1 MSSVGDLSTECKLS
15 VILEKRPR
23 LIEQLALCLD
33 REMRFIPNW
42 RQLATDLDVDMNV
55 IKRLG
60 QYSDYSPTIRL
71 FEFLEVT
78 QPDLTIKQL
87 KDALLE
93 IRRNDLF
100 SLLSTKAG
108 CIDSEKVKDIITS
121 RNIQAPSPTA
131 GLLDEIALA
140 LDVTSLVLSSWSN
153 LAIKLGVPRKTCWE
167 FERRSTDDPTH
178 NLLRYLVTTCPEI
191 KLKSLKDA
199 LDSMKRKDVLKIL
212 QEQNQ
217 GDEVFLKDVMAQ
229 KPELVETMAENLNR
243 EEVPGVKN
251 WIHLASKLNVPD
263 DVRQELGAT
272 EKKRKSPTKEVIQW
286 VAVNLPEKTLSDV
299 ANALDMIQR
308 NDAIQ
313 IISMQFP
320 DTVESTLER
329 LRCSPQDSFRVPD
342 PTGHNLSTS
351 DNWKEKISLPKE
363 VADVREHSGHC
374 GTLPDQIDLV
384 GRNETCERIITAL
397 SSNKAVEI
405 VAPPGYGKTS
415 VVIEVAHRLINRG
428 KFIAYVNPRGVTC
441 VEDLASDIIEALG
454 FVPSEDTIAE
464 AIRRIRALKTKS
476 TVLLIEN
483 IDNLLHLEAQV
494 RKDEC
499 LRELNS
505 KNYCTKMRGKF
516 TKDEFLSF
524 LKDIGKCPTIH
535 LVLTSREFYNFRLSF
550 PTELID
556 LEPLKDS
563 DSATLFK
570 KCDDSL
576 EEGSINDLVRV
587 CGGIPLIIC
596 TVPSILRRENP
607 ERFTQRLTSCSPQTL
622 LKLLS
627 PDFQASEDRIDRCLQ
642 ICFDRFSKE
651 NQKIFVMF
659 STFPKGFTEEQFD
672 ACFKSLIGGDL
683 QTFPICLKQS
693 SLLNFD
699 KNNCLYSL
707 HPFIRDFFSSMPEHK
722 EAKSVFLR
730 HYSNLIVSL
739 CKKFLSADK
748 KSAINRYR
756 SEKDNIREAMVL
768 CGDHPELEQTVREH
782 CVAAFNDA
790 AVFLAK
796 MMRKQEFVSLFC
808 KFAYRCQRDRHLL
821 SACLTNIG
829 VKIVLSCTCRP
840 YICPRALYQ
849 AKRFLARAK
858 QIHSELTNVNEAIRA
873 HCLSKLGFCCV
884 REGHFGEGY
893 DYLNE
898 AIALRTKREK
908 KSDETKDKVML
919 GACFNDI
926 AASQMVQRKHMCAI
940 QTRLCYVL
948 PLYEQNLG
956 EHPFT
961 ATTLDWI
968 GNSYHAIV
976 P

>member
-1 MSSVGDLSTECKLS
+1 M
-15 VILEKRPR
+15 
-23 LIEQLALCLD
+23 
-33 REMRFIPNW
+33 
-42 RQLATDLDVDMNV
+42 
-55 IKRLG
+55 
-60 QYSDYSPTIRL
+60 
-71 FEFLEVT
+71 
-78 QPDLTIKQL
+78 
-87 KDALLE
+87 
-93 IRRNDLF
+93 
-100 SLLSTKAG
+100 
-108 CIDSEKVKDIITS
+108 
-121 RNIQAPSPTA
+121 
-131 GLLDEIALA
+131 
-140 LDVTSLVLSSWSN
+140 
-153 LAIKLGVPRKTCWE
+153 
-167 FERRSTDDPTH
+167 
-178 NLLRYLVTTCPEI
+178 
-191 KLKSLKDA
+191 
-199 LDSMKRKDVLKIL
+199 
-212 QEQNQ
+212 
-217 GDEVFLKDVMAQ
+217 
-229 KPELVETMAENLNR
+229 
-243 EEVPGVKN
+243 
-251 WIHLASKLNVPD
+251 
-263 DVRQELGAT
+263 
-272 EKKRKSPTKEVIQW
+272 
-286 VAVNLPEKTLSDV
+286 
-299 ANALDMIQR
+299 
-308 NDAIQ
+308 
-313 IISMQFP
+313 
-320 DTVESTLER
+320 
-329 LRCSPQDSFRVPD
+329 
-342 PTGHNLSTS
+342 
-351 DNWKEKISLPKE
+351 
-363 VADVREHSGHC
+363 
-374 GTLPDQIDLV
+374 

-428 KFIAYVNPRGVTC
+428 KLIAYVNPRGVTC

-454 FVPSEDTIAE
+454 FVPSEDTITE

-494 RKDEC
+494 RKDER

-535 LVLTSREFYNFRLSF
+535 LVLTSREFYNFRVSF

-576 EEGSINDLVRV
+576 DEGSINDLVRV

-627 PDFQASEDRIDRCLQ
+627 PDFQASDDRIDRCLQ
-642 ICFDRFSKE
+642 ICFDRFSEE

-672 ACFKSLIGGDL
+672 ACFKSSIGGDL

-699 KNNCLYSL
+699 RNKCLYSL

-756 SEKDNIREAMVL
+756 SEKDNIREAMAW
-768 CGDHPELEQTVREH
+768 CGDHPELDQTVREH

-919 GACFNDI
+919 GACYNDI
-926 AASQMVQRKHMCAI
+926 AGWEKMIHFLLSSNFIVMEGHSPVRMHHNQSCWPHHISILPKKPLHKLYGASYRKFTSRSISEILVKKNTHIYKKRGQSDNVEPLLNFSSHLLVFRFSFSNGAKETHVRYPNKTLLCASSLRTKSRGASFHGNN
-940 QTRLCYVL
+940 TRLDWQQL
-948 PLYEQNLG
+948 PRL
-956 EHPFT
+956 T
-961 ATTLDWI
+961 
-968 GNSYHAIV
+968 
-976 P
+976 

>member
-1 MSSVGDLSTECKLS
+1 M
-15 VILEKRPR
+15 
-23 LIEQLALCLD
+23 
-33 REMRFIPNW
+33 
-42 RQLATDLDVDMNV
+42 
-55 IKRLG
+55 
-60 QYSDYSPTIRL
+60 
-71 FEFLEVT
+71 
-78 QPDLTIKQL
+78 
-87 KDALLE
+87 
-93 IRRNDLF
+93 
-100 SLLSTKAG
+100 
-108 CIDSEKVKDIITS
+108 
-121 RNIQAPSPTA
+121 
-131 GLLDEIALA
+131 
-140 LDVTSLVLSSWSN
+140 
-153 LAIKLGVPRKTCWE
+153 
-167 FERRSTDDPTH
+167 
-178 NLLRYLVTTCPEI
+178 
-191 KLKSLKDA
+191 
-199 LDSMKRKDVLKIL
+199 
-212 QEQNQ
+212 
-217 GDEVFLKDVMAQ
+217 
-229 KPELVETMAENLNR
+229 
-243 EEVPGVKN
+243 
-251 WIHLASKLNVPD
+251 
-263 DVRQELGAT
+263 
-272 EKKRKSPTKEVIQW
+272 
-286 VAVNLPEKTLSDV
+286 
-299 ANALDMIQR
+299 
-308 NDAIQ
+308 
-313 IISMQFP
+313 
-320 DTVESTLER
+320 
-329 LRCSPQDSFRVPD
+329 
-342 PTGHNLSTS
+342 
-351 DNWKEKISLPKE
+351 
-363 VADVREHSGHC
+363 
-374 GTLPDQIDLV
+374 

-428 KFIAYVNPRGVTC
+428 KLIAYVNPRGVTC

-454 FVPSEDTIAE
+454 FVPSEDTITE

-494 RKDEC
+494 RKDER

-535 LVLTSREFYNFRLSF
+535 LVLTSREFYNFRVSF

-576 EEGSINDLVRV
+576 DEGSINDLVRV

-672 ACFKSLIGGDL
+672 ACFTSLIGGDL

-699 KNNCLYSL
+699 RNKCLYSL

-756 SEKDNIREAMVL
+756 SEKDNIREAMVW

-919 GACFNDI
+919 GACYNDI
-926 AASQMVQRKHMCAI
+926 AGWEKMIHFLLSSNFIVMEGHSPVRMHHNQSCWPHHISILPKKPLHKLYGASYRKFTSRSISEILVKKNTHIYKKRGQSDNVEPLLNFSSHLLVFRFSFSNGAKETHVRYPNKTLLCASSLRTKSRGASFHGNN
-940 QTRLCYVL
+940 TRLDWQQL
-948 PLYEQNLG
+948 PRL
-956 EHPFT
+956 T
-961 ATTLDWI
+961 
-968 GNSYHAIV
+968 
-976 P
+976 

>member
-1 MSSVGDLSTECKLS
+1 M
-15 VILEKRPR
+15 
-23 LIEQLALCLD
+23 
-33 REMRFIPNW
+33 
-42 RQLATDLDVDMNV
+42 
-55 IKRLG
+55 
-60 QYSDYSPTIRL
+60 
-71 FEFLEVT
+71 
-78 QPDLTIKQL
+78 
-87 KDALLE
+87 
-93 IRRNDLF
+93 
-100 SLLSTKAG
+100 
-108 CIDSEKVKDIITS
+108 
-121 RNIQAPSPTA
+121 
-131 GLLDEIALA
+131 
-140 LDVTSLVLSSWSN
+140 
-153 LAIKLGVPRKTCWE
+153 
-167 FERRSTDDPTH
+167 
-178 NLLRYLVTTCPEI
+178 
-191 KLKSLKDA
+191 
-199 LDSMKRKDVLKIL
+199 
-212 QEQNQ
+212 
-217 GDEVFLKDVMAQ
+217 
-229 KPELVETMAENLNR
+229 
-243 EEVPGVKN
+243 
-251 WIHLASKLNVPD
+251 
-263 DVRQELGAT
+263 
-272 EKKRKSPTKEVIQW
+272 
-286 VAVNLPEKTLSDV
+286 
-299 ANALDMIQR
+299 
-308 NDAIQ
+308 
-313 IISMQFP
+313 
-320 DTVESTLER
+320 
-329 LRCSPQDSFRVPD
+329 
-342 PTGHNLSTS
+342 
-351 DNWKEKISLPKE
+351 
-363 VADVREHSGHC
+363 
-374 GTLPDQIDLV
+374 

-454 FVPSEDTIAE
+454 FVPSEDTITE

-499 LRELNS
+499 LRELTS

-535 LVLTSREFYNFRLSF
+535 LVLTSREFYNFRVSF

-570 KCDDSL
+570 RCDDSL
-576 EEGSINDLVRV
+576 DEGSINDLVRV

-642 ICFDRFSKE
+642 ICFDRFSEE
-651 NQKIFVMF
+651 NQKIFVML

-672 ACFKSLIGGDL
+672 ACFKSSIGGDL

-699 KNNCLYSL
+699 RNNCLYSL

-756 SEKDNIREAMVL
+756 SEKDNIREAMAW
-768 CGDHPELEQTVREH
+768 CGDHPELDQTVREH

-808 KFAYRCQRDRHLL
+808 KFAYRCQRNRHLL
-821 SACLTNIG
+821 SSCLTNIG

-858 QIHSELTNVNEAIRA
+858 QIHSKLTNVNEAIRA

-884 REGHFGEGY
+884 REGRFGEGY

-919 GACFNDI
+919 GACYNDI
-926 AASQMVQRKHMCAI
+926 AGWEKKILFLLSSNFIVMKGHSPVRMHHNQSCWPHHISILRK
-940 QTRLCYVL
+940 
-948 PLYEQNLG
+948 LG
-956 EHPFT
+956 RDPKKR
-961 ATTLDWI
+961 TL
-968 GNSYHAIV
+968 A
-976 P
+976 

>member
-1 MSSVGDLSTECKLS
+1 M
-15 VILEKRPR
+15 
-23 LIEQLALCLD
+23 
-33 REMRFIPNW
+33 
-42 RQLATDLDVDMNV
+42 
-55 IKRLG
+55 
-60 QYSDYSPTIRL
+60 
-71 FEFLEVT
+71 
-78 QPDLTIKQL
+78 
-87 KDALLE
+87 
-93 IRRNDLF
+93 
-100 SLLSTKAG
+100 
-108 CIDSEKVKDIITS
+108 
-121 RNIQAPSPTA
+121 
-131 GLLDEIALA
+131 
-140 LDVTSLVLSSWSN
+140 
-153 LAIKLGVPRKTCWE
+153 
-167 FERRSTDDPTH
+167 
-178 NLLRYLVTTCPEI
+178 
-191 KLKSLKDA
+191 
-199 LDSMKRKDVLKIL
+199 
-212 QEQNQ
+212 
-217 GDEVFLKDVMAQ
+217 
-229 KPELVETMAENLNR
+229 
-243 EEVPGVKN
+243 
-251 WIHLASKLNVPD
+251 
-263 DVRQELGAT
+263 
-272 EKKRKSPTKEVIQW
+272 
-286 VAVNLPEKTLSDV
+286 
-299 ANALDMIQR
+299 
-308 NDAIQ
+308 
-313 IISMQFP
+313 
-320 DTVESTLER
+320 
-329 LRCSPQDSFRVPD
+329 
-342 PTGHNLSTS
+342 
-351 DNWKEKISLPKE
+351 
-363 VADVREHSGHC
+363 
-374 GTLPDQIDLV
+374 

-454 FVPSEDTIAE
+454 FVPSEDTITE

-499 LRELNS
+499 LRELTS

-535 LVLTSREFYNFRLSF
+535 LVLTSREFYNFRVSF

-570 KCDDSL
+570 RCDDSL
-576 EEGSINDLVRV
+576 DEGSINDLVRV

-607 ERFTQRLTSCSPQTL
+607 ERFTQRLTSCSPQNL

-627 PDFQASEDRIDRCLQ
+627 PDFQASDDRIDRCLQ
-642 ICFDRFSKE
+642 ICFDRFSEE
-651 NQKIFVMF
+651 NQKIFVML

-672 ACFKSLIGGDL
+672 ACFKSSIGGDL

-699 KNNCLYSL
+699 RNNCLYSL

-739 CKKFLSADK
+739 CKTFLSADK

-756 SEKDNIREAMVL
+756 SEKDNIREAMAW
-768 CGDHPELEQTVREH
+768 CGDHPELDQTVREH

-808 KFAYRCQRDRHLL
+808 KFAYRCQRNRHLL
-821 SACLTNIG
+821 SSCLTNIG

-884 REGHFGEGY
+884 REGRFGEGY

-898 AIALRTKREK
+898 ALVLRTKREK

-919 GACFNDI
+919 GACINDI
-926 AASQMVQRKHMCAI
+926 AGWEKKILFLLSSNFIVTKGHSLVRMHHNQSCWPHHISILRKLGREKKGRVPKKKPLHKLYGASYRK
-940 QTRLCYVL
+940 
-948 PLYEQNLG
+948 
-956 EHPFT
+956 FT
-961 ATTLDWI
+961 SRSISEILVKKTHIYIKSEVNPTML
-968 GNSYHAIV
+968 N
-976 P
+976 PC